1 MHHDRKP
8 LIAGNWKMHH
18 GGSQGVTLASE
29 VKKLS
34 REVPLVDLMIAPPY
48 TALAAVA
55 HELEGSS
62 VHLAAQNMH
71 GKPHGAF
78 TGEISADMLN
88 EAGARWVLLGHSE
101 RRHIFNEKDHD
112 IAIKVGH
119 ALNSSLCVVLCVGE
133 TLEEREAGKTLEVVK
148 RQLDAVLEP
157 LATDP
162 HEEAIAY
169 EPVWA
174 IGTGKNAKPED
185 AEAVHAEL
193 RKWLSARSK
202 ELGHRT
208 RLLYGGSVKPDNAEA
223 LLAMPN
229 VDGLL
234 IGGASLDIGSFGAIA
249 RTAEKLAAQKSG

>member
-1 MHHDRKP
+1 MNRERKP

-18 GGSQGVTLASE
+18 GGAQGIALAHDVAELAKE
-29 VKKLS
+29 VAH
-34 REVPLVDLMIAPPY
+34 VDLMIAPPF

-55 HELEGSS
+55 HEIDGSG
-62 VHLAAQNMH
+62 VLLAAQNMH

-88 EAGARWVLLGHSE
+88 ESGARWVILGHSE
-101 RRHIFNEKDHD
+101 RRHVFGEKDAD

-119 ALNSSLCVVLCVGE
+119 ALNSSLCVVLCIGE

-148 RQLDAVLEP
+148 TQLDAVLES
-157 LATDP
+157 LALDP

-174 IGTGKNAKPED
+174 IGTGRNAKPED
-185 AEAVHAEL
+185 AEHVHAEI
-193 RKWLSARSK
+193 RKWLTERSS
-202 ELGHRT
+202 ELGRRT
-208 RLLYGGSVKPDNAEA
+208 RILYGGSAKPDNSAA

-234 IGGASLDIGSFGAIA
+234 IGGASLDIASFGAIA
-249 RTAEKLAAQKSG
+249 KSAEKLAQGL

>member
-1 MHHDRKP
+1 MHASRKP

-18 GGSQGVTLASE
+18 GGSQGVALAHE
-29 VKKLS
+29 VAALAKQ
-34 REVPLVDLMIAPPY
+34 VPHVDLMVAPPY

-55 HELEGSS
+55 HELDGSG
-62 VHLAAQNMH
+62 VILAAQNMH
-71 GKPHGAF
+71 GKPHGAY

-88 EAGARWVLLGHSE
+88 ESGARWVILGHSE
-101 RRHIFNEKDHD
+101 RRHIFGEKDAE
-112 IAIKVGH
+112 IAVKVGH
-119 ALNSSLCVVLCVGE
+119 ALNSSLCVCLCVGE

-157 LATDP
+157 LALDP

-174 IGTGKNAKPED
+174 IGTGRNAKPED
-185 AEAVHAEL
+185 AEAVHVEI
-193 RKWLSARSK
+193 RRWLSERSK
-202 ELGHRT
+202 ELGLKT
-208 RLLYGGSVKPDNAEA
+208 RILYGGSAKPDNAES

-249 RTAEKLAAQKSG
+249 KTAEKLAAS